1 MRRARHYG
9 SILARPIS
17 TADTT
22 AAQQLTSWL
31 PKMTDRSRE
40 TSLMETMIEVLYLIS
55 GEREKLGAP
64 TGMHQ

>member
-31 PKMTDRSRE
+31 PKMT
-40 TSLMETMIEVLYLIS
+40 SLMETMIEVLYLIS